1 VIDGLKRIHDGG
13 HIIIEENEQSQ
24 FVLTFDQRNESQ
36 VGILCNVPLNIF
48 INGNLKFFALILGCN
63 GMSSCRCM

>member
-24 FVLTFDQRNESQ
+24 FALTFEQRNESQ

-48 INGNLKFFALILGCN
+48 INGNLKFFA
-63 GMSSCRCM
+63 